1 MNANSIG
8 GNSRN
13 SRQKTES
20 VKLQAFAEKKSSA
33 IGLGK
38 IKKSWPTLCVQLI
51 LDFVT

>member
-33 IGLGK
+33 IRLGK
-38 IKKSWPTLCVQLI
+38 IKKAGQLFASSLYSI
-51 LDFVT
+51 S